1 MPDKLQKLKGKQRF
15 GSDNPFFGRKHSIA
29 TIEKLRLANRGRKHT
44 DAWKKKMSELN
55 MGNKRALG
63 YRHTPEAK
71 EKIRI
76 TSIRKHKPMSEA
88 ARQNL
93 SKLRKGRKQ
102 SKETVEKRRQGIIKS
117 YRSGNHRNWKGGS
130 TPLNQKIRTSL
141 EYKIWRESVF
151 ERDDYTCIWCGI
163 RGSKL
168 NADHIKPF
176 AYFPEL
182 RFAIDNGRTLCIDC
196 HKTTDTYGSGAKKL
210 YGNKQI

>member
-1 MPDKLQKLKGKQRF
+1 MPDKLNKLKSKQKF
-15 GSDNPFFGRKHSIA
+15 GSANPFFGRKHSVE
-29 TIEKLRLANRGRKHT
+29 TIEKLRLANKGRKHT

-76 TSIRKHKPMSEA
+76 TSIRKHKPMFEA

-102 SKETVEKRRQGIIKS
+102 SKEAIEKRRQGIIRS
-117 YRSGNHRNWKGGS
+117 YRSGNNRNWKGGS

-141 EYKIWRESVF
+141 EYKLWRESVF
-151 ERDDYTCIWCGI
+151 KRDNYTCIWCGI
-163 RGSKL
+163 EGCKL

-176 AYFPEL
+176 AFFPEL
-182 RFAIDNGRTLCIDC
+182 RFAIDNGRTLCVPC
-196 HKTTDTYGSGAKKL
+196 HKTTSTYGSRAKKL
-210 YGNKQI
+210 YGNNQT